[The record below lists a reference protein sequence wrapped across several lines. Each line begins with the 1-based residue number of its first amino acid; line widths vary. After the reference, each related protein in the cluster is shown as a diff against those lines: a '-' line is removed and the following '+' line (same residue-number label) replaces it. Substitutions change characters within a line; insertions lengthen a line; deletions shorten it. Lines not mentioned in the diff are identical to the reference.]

1 MRLRSQLNDEEL
13 TVWDT
18 ARAFCDS
25 ELMPGIVEANR
36 HEIPCDKTMMKK
48 MGTITYIV
56 RLTLTCLLPTTVLV
70 GFGLLLLFLSCIL
83 LTYSIFCV
91 FWMGPYI
98 HLNKTGEMGMLGPT
112 IPEQYGGAGLGY
124 VSYGLLA
131 TEVERVD
138 SAYRSAM
145 SVQSSL
151 VMHPIYSYGTEN
163 MRRKYL
169 PELASGNMIG
179 YDTLFFC
186 LFLLKVICFSY
197 VDCTILRCRRN
208 V

>member
-1 MRLRSQLNDEEL
+1 
-13 TVWDT
+13 
-18 ARAFCDS
+18 
-25 ELMPGIVEANR
+25 
-36 HEIPCDKTMMKK
+36 
-48 MGTITYIV
+48 
-56 RLTLTCLLPTTVLV
+56 
-70 GFGLLLLFLSCIL
+70 
-83 LTYSIFCV
+83 
-91 FWMGPYI
+91 
-98 HLNKTGEMGMLGPT
+98 MLGPT

-131 TEVERVD
+131 AEVERVD

-186 LFLLKVICFSY
+186 LFLLKVICSCFFL
-197 VDCTILRCRRN
+197 VDCIDLHCRRN
-208 V
+208 VRD